1 MQVRQILVAS
11 LLAVTAVA
19 AMAQEID
26 PSENLQGKALAA
38 QQVQKAAVDGRS
50 RQSVVAETRNLEAQ
64 GALKVGEKADAPVVS
79 TVPVSAYAQGTSGT
93 QSQAALQQ
101 PVRK

>member
-11 LLAVTAVA
+11 LLAVTAIG
-19 AMAQEID
+19 AMSQEID
-26 PSENLQGKALAA
+26 RSETLQAKTLAL
-38 QQVQKAAVDGRS
+38 QVQPSQGRS
-50 RQSVVAETRNLEAQ
+50 RASVVAETRNLEAQ
-64 GALKVGEKADAPVVS
+64 GALKVGERADAPVVS
-79 TVPVSAYAQGTSGT
+79 PVPVSAYAQGTTGT